1 MPPFITA
8 RTICASQISS
18 KIFGLLKEL
27 AEIFGL
33 LKELLFITDS
43 TVEKPDLAKSHQNPK
58 RKLEVT
64 TDFSLIIELKFGI
77 TGRDPKYTSALWEP
91 YSNKM
96 LGVLGTW

>member
-1 MPPFITA
+1 VPPFVTA
-8 RTICASQISS
+8 HTICASQISS

-27 AEIFGL
+27 AYYFVQ
-33 LKELLFITDS
+33 FITVLWKNQ
-43 TVEKPDLAKSHQNPK
+43 TLPRAK
-58 RKLEVT
+58 RKLGVT

-96 LGVLGTW
+96 LRGPGDLVMG